1 MCNCIIF
8 FYLFRRF
15 NGICDSIE
23 CWNRCNNWFYTFN
36 VCCLRKR
43 NVDFYLFSRH
53 TASLIDEFRVKITV
67 RSYKQEGWTVY
78 NEKSVHFVCVNNEH
92 LWPSIR
98 ILACTWTWREYV
110 CFINYIINIHGHVH
124 VWKKYPKN
132 SIRLSLFVLLCLY
145 FRIYSSNRILQI
157 KVVEVHTFALQ
168 YERHTCSQVC
178 RWISI
183 VSTPILVLIGL
194 TWISAFS
201 FSFSFAALNIF
212 SILSSSSYSFSR

>member
-1 MCNCIIF
+1 MLPRLSQPACRCVGFRWLVAVDLNISWCRCLLSLFLVLIKNSKFVLCNCIIF

-124 VWKKYPKN
+124 VWKTYQIKCSLVLNLHYEVIDLS
-132 SIRLSLFVLLCLY
+132 SIR
-145 FRIYSSNRILQI
+145 
-157 KVVEVHTFALQ
+157 
-168 YERHTCSQVC
+168 
-178 RWISI
+178 
-183 VSTPILVLIGL
+183 PPG
-194 TWISAFS
+194 
-201 FSFSFAALNIF
+201 
-212 SILSSSSYSFSR
+212 